1 MSHLD
6 DQFLQSGAVHIVRVV
21 VDDLPPL
28 CLAEAAHDHHNR
40 GGGGRDHLPPPHG
53 VLVLLLQTGH
63 YYTLLYQLNCYPQ
76 VRKQF
81 SCPEG
86 AYKYSDKGSLA
97 THQINAL
104 RSNIS
109 VSKM

>member
-1 MSHLD
+1 MISLHDVFPRPRTITTTAEDEAGTISRHLTEY
-6 DQFLQSGAVHIVRVV
+6 
-21 VDDLPPL
+21 L
-28 CLAEAAHDHHNR
+28 CFSYR
-40 GGGGRDHLPPPHG
+40 RDILKHF
-53 VLVLLLQTGH
+53 Q
-63 YYTLLYQLNCYPQ
+63 YQLNFYPQ

>member
-40 GGGGRDHLPPPHG
+40 GGRGRDHLPPAHG
-53 VLVLLLQTGH
+53 VLVPLLQTGH
-63 YYTLLYQLNCYPQ
+63 YYTRLYQLNFIHKSESNSYVLKMHTNLQ
-76 VRKQF
+76 
-81 SCPEG
+81 
-86 AYKYSDKGSLA
+86 AGSLA
-97 THQINAL
+97 TH
-104 RSNIS
+104 
-109 VSKM
+109 